1 VARLITKYLVL
12 LIGSILATAFRI
24 LLKKRFPKL
33 ASFGWMLVLVLGLGF
48 ILLLAWV
55 LVFSKTSLE

>member
-1 VARLITKYLVL
+1 MAKLITKYVVL

-24 LLKKRFPKL
+24 LLMKRFPRL
-33 ASFGWMLVLVLGLGF
+33 ASFGWMVFLVLGLGF

-55 LVFSKTSLE
+55 LVFSKTPLE